1 MTDPYTP
8 PGSPVNDPPDQR
20 RRSSLWAVV
29 LGLLADIGG
38 TIVFGIVLS
47 IVAGTGVAA
56 GGAAPAEIDAMVNRS
71 AGYQL
76 FGLAGGLAC
85 TALGGYVAARFA
97 NHSEYANSF
106 AVGLASLVF
115 GEVMML
121 VSPTDYALWLRLAGD
136 ALVIPAALAGGHL
149 RVLQRRPAAV

>member
-1 MTDPYTP
+1 M
-8 PGSPVNDPPDQR
+8 
-20 RRSSLWAVV
+20 
-29 LGLLADIGG
+29 
-38 TIVFGIVLS
+38 LS
-47 IVAGTGVAA
+47 IVAGAGVAA
-56 GGAAPAEIDAMVNRS
+56 GGAHLRRSTRWSNRS

-97 NHSEYANSF
+97 NHSEYANAF

-149 RVLQRRPAAV
+149 RTLQRRPAAA